1 MKKFN
6 NEKIQ
11 HIIQVNTNFTNV
23 NDYDNT
29 LWMVNNNLLFN
40 VTRSN
45 KGHDINGN
53 PLYKVVIIDG
63 DMNIIN
69 EQYKK
74 SFYRNYSD
82 YSIIQSYSISD
93 DMRYILGK

>member
-11 HIIQVNTNFTNV
+11 HVIQVNSNFTNV
-23 NDYDNT
+23 NNYNNVLWKVNDN
-29 LWMVNNNLLFN
+29 LFFN
-40 VTRSN
+40 IANSN
-45 KGHDINGN
+45 TSHDVNGN
-53 PLYKVVIIDG
+53 PLYKIVIVDG

-93 DMRYILGK
+93 DMRYILRK